1 MSRVPL
7 KLNVDEPPIQVDPE
21 TYIFNFGKHKGESFL
36 DVLTEDANYLVW
48 CLDELDWFT
57 VDRSTEDA
65 IYEEVD
71 IQQNY
76 SAELEFGS

>member
-1 MSRVPL
+1 MVIMA
-7 KLNVDEPPIQVDPE
+7 KLSINLNTNIDPE
-21 TYIFNFGKHKGESFL
+21 TYIFTFGKHKGKSFL
-36 DVLTEDANYLVW
+36 DVLTEDAKYLVW

-71 IQQNY
+71 NQQDY
-76 SAELEFGS
+76 LAELEFGS